1 MLYQLSQPSAPR
13 KDFFKTIIIRE
24 EERSGSSRGRKIN
37 QFSSSETKGQ
47 VFKTQLGGLMLT
59 FLWHSTV
66 SMGLVVLQP
75 SLMMHT
81 SVWASIREPRGQSMV
96 LKGPGVP

>member
-1 MLYQLSQPSAPR
+1 
-13 KDFFKTIIIRE
+13 
-24 EERSGSSRGRKIN
+24 
-37 QFSSSETKGQ
+37 
-47 VFKTQLGGLMLT
+47 MLT

-66 SMGLVVLQP
+66 SVGLVVLQP

-96 LKGPGVP
+96 LKGPGVPSGALFSCLATRKGG